1 MQRQQIKKFEKEMER
16 KRKEE
21 EELEV
26 REEEEVR
33 ERNVKEFE
41 LVQMGL
47 SVKKPGALGNVVARV
62 DGKVIVEEGEAGKKG
77 EKRKFELDEEE
88 LIRIAK
94 EDRDKAKKALTE
106 EKVRIFLDFT
116 DDEAAAVKKGATNF
130 WVPSLTPST
139 GESELSTSVKKLS
152 TICPASDPDKTHP
165 ISMKSLVTVNFS
177 EDTEQKT
184 KDGQPVRIC
193 PSCKKI
199 LGNNVKSYRTFPSQY
214 EI

>member
-1 MQRQQIKKFEKEMER
+1 VQRQQIKKFEKEMER

-47 SVKKPGALGNVVARV
+47 SVKRPGALGNVVARV
-62 DGKVIVEEGEAGKKG
+62 DGKVIVEEGEVGKKG
-77 EKRKFELDEEE
+77 EKRKFELDEDE

-106 EKVRIFLDFT
+106 EKV
-116 DDEAAAVKKGATNF
+116 
-130 WVPSLTPST
+130 
-139 GESELSTSVKKLS
+139 
-152 TICPASDPDKTHP
+152 
-165 ISMKSLVTVNFS
+165 
-177 EDTEQKT
+177 
-184 KDGQPVRIC
+184 
-193 PSCKKI
+193 
-199 LGNNVKSYRTFPSQY
+199 
-214 EI
+214 